1 MWFGKV
7 CASIIDAMDIV
18 RPESVLKN
26 KRRKRMIF
34 FAVLVIAVAA
44 LTMGVY
50 RLKPALPNVDAG
62 NVWPDTV
69 KRGSMLRQVHGLGT
83 LVPVDIRWIPAQT
96 DATVERIL
104 IWPGTLV
111 KADSVIMELS
121 NSQVQQEA
129 QDADLQL
136 KSAEA
141 DFQNTKVKVEGDLLT
156 LKAEAATV
164 QSAYEDAQ
172 TQADANKELVKIGV
186 LSNQALQSSI
196 GKAREMATRNKIEL
210 DRIEMN
216 TRVIKTQLAVQ
227 QAKIDQM
234 RALVDLKRKH
244 LEALKL
250 RAGIDGMLQEL
261 PVKVGQRFT
270 AGTTLAKVAEPT
282 HLKAELKIPETQ
294 AKDITIGQYSEIDT
308 HNGIIKGAVMRK
320 DPSVQNG
327 TVTVDVRLEGQLP
340 AGAVPD
346 LSVDG
351 TVTLETLNDVLFVGR
366 PAFGQEKSKV
376 GMFKYDPDG
385 KTATR
390 VQVELGRSSV
400 QTVEIIRGLK
410 EGDRVI
416 LSDMSRYD
424 NFDRVRL
431 E

>member
-1 MWFGKV
+1 MRFGKA
-7 CASIIDAMDIV
+7 CASIIYAMDIA

-34 FAVLVIAVAA
+34 FAVLVIAIAA

-83 LVPVDIRWIPAQT
+83 LLPVDIRWIPAQT

-104 IWPGTLV
+104 IWPGTPV

-129 QDADLQL
+129 QDAELQL

-164 QSAYEDAQ
+164 QSSYDDAQ

-186 LSNQALQSSI
+186 LSNQALQSSV
-196 GKAREMATRNKIEL
+196 GKARELATRNKIEL

-216 TRVIKTQLAVQ
+216 TKVIKTQLAVQ

-234 RALVDLKRKH
+234 HALVALKQKH

-250 RAGIDGMLQEL
+250 RAGIDGVLQEL
-261 PVKVGQRFT
+261 PVQVGQRFT

-294 AKDITIGQYSEIDT
+294 AKDITVGQYSEIDT

-340 AGAVPD
+340 SGAVPD

-351 TVTLETLNDVLFVGR
+351 TVTLETLNNVLYVGR

-390 VQVELGRSSV
+390 ISVELGRSSV

-424 NFDRVRL
+424 NFERVRL

>member
-1 MWFGKV
+1 LWFGKV

-376 GMFKYDPDG
+376 GMFKFDPDG

>member
-1 MWFGKV
+1 LWFGKV

>member
-1 MWFGKV
+1 
-7 CASIIDAMDIV
+7 MDIV

>member
-1 MWFGKV
+1 
-7 CASIIDAMDIV
+7 MDIV
-18 RPESVLKN
+18 RPESVLRN
-26 KRRKRMIF
+26 KRRKQMIF
-34 FAVLVIAVAA
+34 GALVIVLIAGITMAVAK
-44 LTMGVY
+44 
-50 RLKPALPNVDAG
+50 LKPALQTVEGG

-69 KRGSMLRQVHGLGT
+69 KRGSMVIQRRGLGT
-83 LVPVDIRWIPAQT
+83 LVPLDIRWIPAQT

-104 IWPGTLV
+104 IWPGTKV
-111 KADSVIMELS
+111 KADSVILELS

-141 DFQNTKVKVEGDLLT
+141 DYQNTKVKVEGDLLS

-164 QSAYEDAQ
+164 QSTYDDAK
-172 TQADANKELVKIGV
+172 TQAEANKGLAEIGV
-186 LSNQALQSSI
+186 LSKQVLESSI
-196 GKAREMATRNKIEL
+196 GKEREMAIRNKIEQ

-216 TRVIKTQLAVQ
+216 TRAITTQLAVQ

-234 RALVDLKRKH
+234 HALVELKRKH
-244 LEALKL
+244 LDALKL
-250 RAGIDGMLQEL
+250 RAGIDGVLQEL
-261 PVKVGQRFT
+261 PVQVGQRLV

-294 AKDITIGQYSEIDT
+294 AKDIADGQYAEVDT
-308 HNGIIKGAVMRK
+308 HNGIIKGSVIRK
-320 DPSVQNG
+320 DPVVING
-327 TVTVDVRLEGQLP
+327 TVTVDVKLDGPLP
-340 AGAVPD
+340 AGAVAD

-351 TVTLETLNDVLFVGR
+351 TITLETINNVLYVGR
-366 PAFGQEKSKV
+366 PAFGQEKSMV

-385 KTATR
+385 KTASRT
-390 VQVELGRSSV
+390 QVELGRSSV
-400 QTVEIIRGLK
+400 QAVEIIRGLK

-424 NFDRVRL
+424 NVDRVRL